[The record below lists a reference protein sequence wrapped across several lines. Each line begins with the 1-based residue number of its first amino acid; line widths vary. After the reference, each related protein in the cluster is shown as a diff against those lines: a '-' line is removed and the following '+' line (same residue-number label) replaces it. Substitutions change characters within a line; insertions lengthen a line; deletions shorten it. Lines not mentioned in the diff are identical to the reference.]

1 MGFADAVNHAKMRV
15 DIEGAKIWRPLM
27 DLARS
32 MQHQFEPP
40 ANCDYDNFFQC
51 WSKDEGQKDL
61 FSLWS
66 GKCAEAYNCVPPR
79 MWEQNDRAER
89 LAQRVM
95 QQAGNLNNKII
106 SDMQRAMGA
115 Y

>member
-1 MGFADAVNHAKMRV
+1 MF
-15 DIEGAKIWRPLM
+15 
-27 DLARS
+27 
-32 MQHQFEPP
+32 
-40 ANCDYDNFFQC
+40 
-51 WSKDEGQKDL
+51 
-61 FSLWS
+61 
-66 GKCAEAYNCVPPR
+66 
-79 MWEQNDRAER
+79 EQNDRANR